1 MKNFFVLLVL
11 CISCNAPAQT
21 DHTAAHKATDTL
33 AAKPIMYAPLLKQNI
48 PDPSDSNF
56 LTSYEK
62 LKTKIISRRA
72 LLYQRYL
79 SASSEAAKKEV
90 LDSARVFLHAALVN
104 NVFPFWYDTAWDFN
118 GTSNE
123 PQRGQ
128 IACGYF
134 VSTTLKHTGC
144 NLNRYKVAQQ
154 YSHSI
159 VKTLCS
165 DVKRITSVDALITY
179 VSDRPDQLYVVG
191 LDNHVGFISKKDNEV
206 TFIHS
211 TFVGKVCVISERA
224 NESLVLKKSNLYVTG
239 SLTANDALVL
249 SWLTSGSIQ
258 IVY

>member
-21 DHTAAHKATDTL
+21 DHTAAHKAADTL
-33 AAKPIMYAPLLKQNI
+33 AAKPIAYAPILKQNI
-48 PDPSDSNF
+48 PDSSDSNF
-56 LTSYEK
+56 LILYQK
-62 LKTKIISRRA
+62 LKTKITSKRTQ
-72 LLYQRYL
+72 LYQCYL
-79 SASSEAAKKEV
+79 SAASQTARKQA
-90 LDSARVFLHAALVN
+90 LDSARIFLHAALVN
-104 NVFPFWYDTAWDFN
+104 NVFPFWYGTAWDFN

-134 VSTTLKHTGC
+134 VSTTLKHAGC

-165 DVKRITSVDALITY
+165 DVKRITSVDELIAY
-179 VSDRPDQLYVVG
+179 VSGMPDQLYVVG

-211 TFVGKVCVISERA
+211 TFVGDVCVISERA
-224 NESLVLKKSNLYVTG
+224 ETSPVLKNSNVYVTG
-239 SLTANDALVL
+239 SLTANDTLVL
-249 SWLTSGSIQ
+249 NWLTNASIAV
-258 IVY
+258 IY

>member
-21 DHTAAHKATDTL
+21 EKTSVHKTVDTL
-33 AAKPIMYAPLLKQNI
+33 AAKPIRYAPILKQNI
-48 PDPSDSNF
+48 PDSSDSNF

-62 LKTKIISRRA
+62 LKTKMTAKRA

-79 SASSEAAKKEV
+79 SAASEAAKKQV
-90 LDSARVFLHAALVN
+90 LDSARIFLHAALAN
-104 NVFPFWYDTAWDFN
+104 NVFPFWYGTAWDFN

-134 VSTTLKHTGC
+134 VSTTLKHSGC

-165 DVKRITSVDALITY
+165 DVKRITSVEELITY
-179 VSDRPDQLYVVG
+179 VSGRPDQLYVVG

-211 TFVGKVCVISERA
+211 TFVGDVCVMSEQA
-224 NESLVLKKSNLYVTG
+224 DASLVLKNSNVYVTG
-239 SLTANDALVL
+239 SLTANDALML
-249 SWLTSGSIQ
+249 SWLTGASIPV
-258 IVY
+258 VY